1 MAWSRTSGA
10 TLVAG
15 IVFLLVSAG
24 TEAAGSQALLL
35 LNSGMAHERLGQHE
49 EALADF
55 GRALAAGGLS
65 KADRVRTTFDCGVA
79 QDALNRTGEAI
90 SEYSAALKLDAR
102 FAPALNNRANAYRRL
117 GRLADAKNDYMAALA
132 SAQTAREYPYYGLGR
147 IAEAQG
153 DTKAARKYFVQA
165 LAANPGY
172 VPASQSLAV
181 LPNQLEPASFV
192 LHPPGKAPAAQPS
205 PDVIVLRPPAKA
217 AAPRQVDAI
226 VLHKPPQKHAP
237 SAPQHVAG
245 RSPDPMLRDAIVD
258 ARTYAESSLAEIQ
271 LGAFRDQASA
281 TSGWKKIVAEAKG
294 LLDGQSPRIMAVDIP
309 GKGRLWRL
317 RTNAADKAA
326 AHKLCAALVARGLA
340 CMTVKD

>member
-1 MAWSRTSGA
+1 MAWSRSSGA

-15 IVFLLVSAG
+15 IVVLFVGAG
-24 TEAAGSQALLL
+24 AGAAGSQALML

-65 KADRVRTTFDCGVA
+65 IADRVRTTFDRGVA
-79 QDALNRTGEAI
+79 FDALQRTAEAI

-117 GRLADAKNDYMAALA
+117 GKLADAKNDYMAALA
-132 SAQTAREYPYYGLGR
+132 CARTSREYPYYGLGR

-153 DTKAARKYFVQA
+153 DTTTARKDYVQA

-181 LPNQLEPASFV
+181 LPNPGRTGVLR

-205 PDVIVLRPPAKA
+205 PDAIVLHPPAKA
-217 AAPRQVDAI
+217 AAPRQADAI
-226 VLHKPPQKHAP
+226 VLRRPLQKHAP
-237 SAPQHVAG
+237 LAPPNIARG
-245 RSPDPMLRDAIVD
+245 SPDPMLRNAIVD
-258 ARTYAESSLAEIQ
+258 ARTYSESSMAEIQ
-271 LGAFRDQASA
+271 LGAFRDQAA
-281 TSGWKKIVAEAKG
+281 AANAWNKIAAEAQG
-294 LLDGQSPRIMAVDIP
+294 LLDGQSPRIVAVDIP

-317 RTNAADKAA
+317 RTYAADKAA

-340 CMTVKD
+340 CMAVRD